1 MVFQYKIPKV
11 DFGSEPAKPGATTIQ
26 EGLSGS
32 VMGKKAS
39 DLEERFAKALNKLR
53 NIQGYRFGTII
64 DTPYQIPGQSY
75 QVDFVVNQ
83 YSSTHFIEIDGEY
96 AHKTAEQKSDDFARD
111 QILGAF
117 LNRAWPGAQPI
128 VRVEGWR
135 LSTQFDADLLV
146 RRLF

>member
-11 DFGSEPAKPGATTIQ
+11 DLGTEPVSPEQTTIQ

-39 DLEERFAKALNKLR
+39 DLEERFAKALNKLK
-53 NIQGYRFGTII
+53 NIQGYRFDTII

-75 QVDFVVNQ
+75 QVDFVVSQ
-83 YSSTHFIEIDGEY
+83 YSSTHFIEIDGEFT
-96 AHKTAEQKSDDFARD
+96 HKTAEQKSDDFARD
-111 QILGAF
+111 QILGSF
-117 LNRAWPGAQPI
+117 LNKTWPGAQPI

-135 LSTQFDADLLV
+135 LSTQFDADLLA